1 MGIEPERKGQQARR
15 FRGNGMAMNGECVNI
30 GGVYCGDSPAFN
42 RGALPDVSRGIKAGI
57 SDAGVM
63 YEYI

>member
-1 MGIEPERKGQQARR
+1 
-15 FRGNGMAMNGECVNI
+15 MAMTEERINI

>member
-1 MGIEPERKGQQARR
+1 
-15 FRGNGMAMNGECVNI
+15 MAMNGERVNT